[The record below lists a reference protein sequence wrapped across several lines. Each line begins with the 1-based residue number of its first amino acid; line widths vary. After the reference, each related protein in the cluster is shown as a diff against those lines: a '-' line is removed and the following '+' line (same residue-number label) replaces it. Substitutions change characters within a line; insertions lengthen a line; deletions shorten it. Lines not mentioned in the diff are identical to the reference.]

1 MLNIKYAGF
10 KDLKMLMLIFP
21 SLVSQRK
28 WAYLQ
33 KLAWFLSS
41 LASFYKVSKTGAEN
55 NKAIV

>member
-1 MLNIKYAGF
+1 MKYAGF
-10 KDLKMLMLIFP
+10 KDAHVNFS